1 MVTPPLRFC
10 GGGVCGT
17 EPGVV
22 IVVVDGG
29 GDVVVVDD
37 TTLDDGAF
45 EGFELVAGVAATG
58 TWKGTAI
65 FD

>member
-1 MVTPPLRFC
+1 MTPPLGFC
-10 GGGVCGT
+10 GCGVCGT
-17 EPGVV
+17 EPDVV
-22 IVVVDGG
+22 
-29 GDVVVVDD
+29 VVVVDD

-45 EGFELVAGVAATG
+45 EGLELVAGVAATG